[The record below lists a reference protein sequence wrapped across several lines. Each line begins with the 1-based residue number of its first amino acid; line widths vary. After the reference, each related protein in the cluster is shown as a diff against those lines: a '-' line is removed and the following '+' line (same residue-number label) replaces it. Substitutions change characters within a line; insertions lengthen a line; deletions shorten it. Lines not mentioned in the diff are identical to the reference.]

1 MRNTRYKTHEIAKQ
15 AGVSPASVS
24 RAINHPE
31 LLSGESLEKIRATM
45 QTMGYDVNEI
55 FQTDSKEIIL
65 INCPQGTNPF
75 YEEVLDGVISSA
87 ECNGYYTLLNY
98 TELDE
103 NNIEDFLKM
112 LQIAKIKGLIAL
124 SQLSEKS
131 PF

>member
-31 LLSGESLEKIRATM
+31 LLSGESLEKIRTTM
-45 QTMGYDVNEI
+45 QSMGYDVNEI

-65 INCPQGTNPF
+65 INCSQGTNPF

-103 NNIEDFLKM
+103 NNIEDIHF
-112 LQIAKIKGLIAL
+112 
-124 SQLSEKS
+124 
-131 PF
+131 P